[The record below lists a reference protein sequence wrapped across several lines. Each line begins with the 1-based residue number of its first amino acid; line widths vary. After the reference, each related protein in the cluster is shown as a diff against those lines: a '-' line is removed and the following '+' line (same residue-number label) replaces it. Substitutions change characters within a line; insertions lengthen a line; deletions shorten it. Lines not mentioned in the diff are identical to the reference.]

1 MYKYTSED
9 LSYID
14 LEITLNFLRQQQKN
28 YVLEQEN
35 FMILLNFHE
44 LAGGG
49 GQKRI
54 LENFNKHVL
63 MH

>member
-44 LAGGG
+44 LAGNWGG
-49 GQKRI
+49 SKKDSG
-54 LENFNKHVL
+54 
-63 MH
+63 